1 MRAITDRKQAEQE
14 KDRILRDLNERVKE
28 LNCLYGIDEIMRRET
43 ATVEEA
49 FEEIVH
55 LIPSSWQYPDITGN
69 RIVLEDKVYE
79 TSNFKETE
87 WMQKADITVG
97 GTKAGVVEVCYLDK
111 KPNEDEG
118 PFLEEERNV
127 ITSIAKR
134 LGEFVEDKKAEE
146 KLHHQASLLENV
158 SDAIISTDLDF
169 TVKTWN
175 KAAETVY
182 GWKAD
187 EVIGK
192 SMYEIFPAAY
202 SDSRWEK
209 IEKEFFEKGH
219 WKGEVI
225 QHRKDGSP
233 LNIFAS
239 VSLIRDSSKN
249 PVGAVAV
256 NRDITEQKRAEEAL
270 QASEEKYRELVEN
283 INDVIYA
290 TDEKGV
296 ITYVSPAVESFM
308 GYTPSE
314 VTGHHFR
321 EFIHQKDLPRL
332 REGFQKVLSGHTA
345 ANEYRVLARSG
356 ELRWMRTSSRPVFV
370 GNRVVGVQ
378 GVLADITEHKNA
390 EEALKK
396 SEHKYRQLIEGLHE
410 GIWVIDENACTT
422 FVNDRMAEMLGYTVE
437 EMVGRH
443 LFSFMDKRGVTMCR
457 RYLERCRQGITE
469 QHELEFLRKDGT
481 RLYATIETSPIT
493 DDDGT
498 YRGAIT
504 GIMDIT
510 KRKQAEE
517 RLRESEEMYR
527 TLIQTSPDAVT
538 VTDLEGRITHISQR
552 TRELHGFEHADELL
566 GKSAF
571 EFIAPE
577 DHEKAMINLE
587 ETLKEGFVRNVEYT
601 MLKRDGTTFIGE
613 INAALIKDAEGNP
626 RAFIATTRD
635 ITEKKRAEE
644 QIKASIKEKEVLLR
658 EIHHRVKNNMQ
669 VISSLLNLQSAH
681 IKEKRYKEVLKEVQ
695 DRIRSMTLVH
705 EKLYQSENLANVD
718 SSEYI
723 TSIVRG
729 LYRSYEIT
737 ADRVTL
743 VIEVE
748 DVLLGVDAAVPCGLI
763 INELVSNSLKHA
775 FPKEKGEIRITLCS
789 IDGMIELT
797 VADNGVGIP
806 EYIDFRNTE
815 SLGLDLVTTLVE
827 HQLGG
832 EITLDRSRGTAF
844 HIVFQEVKQW

>member
-1 MRAITDRKQAEQE
+1 MRDIADRNQAEQE

-28 LNCLYGIDEIMRRET
+28 LNCLYTTDAITRREN
-43 ATVEEA
+43 ATVEEVC
-49 FEEIVH
+49 EEIVQ
-55 LIPSSWQYPDITGN
+55 LIPSSWQYPGITGS
-69 RIVLEDKVYE
+69 RIVLEDEAYE
-79 TSNFKETE
+79 TGNFKETE
-87 WMQKADITVG
+87 WMQRADITVDG
-97 GTKAGVVEVCYLDK
+97 EKVGVVEVCYLDET
-111 KPNEDEG
+111 PNEDEG

-134 LGEFVEDKKAEE
+134 LGEFLEDKKAEE
-146 KLHHQASLLENV
+146 KLHHQVSLLENV

-187 EVIGK
+187 EVMGK
-192 SMYEIFPAAY
+192 SMYEIFPPEY
-202 SDSRWEK
+202 PDKMEE
-209 IEKEFFEKGH
+209 IEHEFFEKGH
-219 WKGEVI
+219 WEGEVI

-233 LNIFAS
+233 LSIFAS

-290 TDEKGV
+290 ADEKGV
-296 ITYVSPAVESFM
+296 ITYVSPAVESFL
-308 GYTPSE
+308 GYSPSE
-314 VTGHHFR
+314 VTGHHFKK
-321 EFIHQKDLPRL
+321 FIYQKDLPLL
-332 REGFQKVLSGHTA
+332 REGFLKVLSGHTA
-345 ANEYRVLARSG
+345 ANEYRILAKSG
-356 ELRWMRTSSRPVFV
+356 EVRWIRTSSRPIFA

-378 GVLADITEHKNA
+378 GALVDITEHKKA
-390 EEALKK
+390 EETLRK
-396 SEHKYRQLIEGLHE
+396 SEQKYRQLIESLHE

-443 LFSFMDKRGVTMCR
+443 LFSFMDERGVTVCR
-457 RYLERCRQGITE
+457 RYLERRRQGITE
-469 QHELEFLRKDGT
+469 QHEFEFLCKDGT
-481 RLYATIETSPIT
+481 RLYAALETSPLT

-498 YRGAIT
+498 YRGAIA

-510 KRKQAEE
+510 KRRQAEE

-527 TLIQTSPDAVT
+527 KLIQTSPDAVT
-538 VTDLEGRITHISQR
+538 VADLEGRITHVSQR
-552 TRELHGFEHADELL
+552 TLELHGVDHADELL

-571 EFIAPE
+571 ELIAPE
-577 DHEKAMINLE
+577 DHEKVMITLE
-587 ETLKEGFVRNVEYT
+587 EILKEGFVRNVEYT
-601 MLKRDGTTFIGE
+601 MSKRNGTTFIGE
-613 INAALIKDAEGNP
+613 INAAVIKNAEGTP

-644 QIKASIKEKEVLLR
+644 QIKASVREKEVLLR
-658 EIHHRVKNNMQ
+658 EIHHRVRNNMQ

-681 IKEKRYKEVLKEVQ
+681 IKERQYKEILKEVQ
-695 DRIRSMTLVH
+695 DRIRSMALVH
-705 EKLYQSENLANVD
+705 EKLYQSENLANID
-718 SSEYI
+718 SNEYI

-729 LYRSYEIT
+729 LYRSYEVT

-748 DVLLGVDAAVPCGLI
+748 DVPLGVDAAIPCGLI

-775 FPKEKGEIRITLCS
+775 FPDRKGEIRITFCS
-789 IDGMIELT
+789 IDGAVELT

-844 HIVFQEVKQW
+844 HIAFQKVRQ